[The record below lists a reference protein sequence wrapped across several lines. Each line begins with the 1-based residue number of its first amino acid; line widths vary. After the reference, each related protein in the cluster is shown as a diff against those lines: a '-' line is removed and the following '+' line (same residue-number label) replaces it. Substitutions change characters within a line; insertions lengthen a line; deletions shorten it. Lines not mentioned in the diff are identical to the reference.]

1 MKLVSTVVDS
11 FENPPSPL
19 FFVILYSGS
28 FDLGRMHK
36 SSPINQTLPTS
47 TLAVY
52 ACMCTAPLGPTPITS
67 LNTMGRASTLAHG
80 PYQTLS
86 LSLSIYIY
94 IYSLPSQHN
103 PFLILTLFSK
113 TIQQGKQNIIPFF
126 HFHTFLHSFPIFNY
140 GLFSSIFH
148 HFGRTMS
155 LPIPSR

>member
-67 LNTMGRASTLAHG
+67 LNPMGHIKS
-80 PYQTLS
+80 S
-86 LSLSIYIY
+86 LYIL
-94 IYSLPSQHN
+94 ISLPTQ
-103 PFLILTLFSK
+103 P
-113 TIQQGKQNIIPFF
+113 IP
-126 HFHTFLHSFPIFNY
+126 HLNTFLQNHPTRETEY
-140 GLFSSIFH
+140 YSIFQLWH
-148 HFGRTMS
+148 PQLNSPPLLLHYVS
-155 LPIPSR
+155 SNS